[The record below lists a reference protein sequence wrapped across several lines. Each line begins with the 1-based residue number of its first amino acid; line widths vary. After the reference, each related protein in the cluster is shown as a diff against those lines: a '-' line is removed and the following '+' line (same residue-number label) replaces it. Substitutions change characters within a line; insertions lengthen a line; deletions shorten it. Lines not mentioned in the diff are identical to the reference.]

1 MTYLLFSVLGGSY
14 DINQALNTHIVLE
27 IFFGGGGGVLTQL
40 FIESCSVVPCSQI
53 FLLQHDTN
61 TNINIQCKFLF
72 PIRILRTSQ

>member
-27 IFFGGGGGVLTQL
+27 IWGGGVLTQL
-40 FIESCSVVPCSQI
+40 FNESCLVVPCSQI